1 MKVKIKKKRFYGGRE
16 MKNFLFEMIT
26 GPMSCG
32 KTEELLRRVK
42 RSIIA
47 KKRVKIFSPIVD
59 TRVKGDYIES
69 RNGLAQDAVKI
80 ALSTDILRYVTNGDQ
95 IIAIDEIQFFD
106 KDIVEV
112 VKKLISSGKKVIA
125 AGLDLDFK
133 AQPFGNMPE
142 LLCLADRVDKLTA
155 ICMKCGSEY
164 ANRTQRLINGEPAD
178 LNSPLIM
185 IGGDETY
192 EARCIDCYELPDK
205 KSTAFKRFKLLSGGL
220 KKENNNITEESLT

>member
-1 MKVKIKKKRFYGGRE
+1 MSK
-16 MKNFLFEMIT
+16 FLFEMIA

-32 KTEELLRRVK
+32 KTEELLRRIK
-42 RSIIA
+42 RAIIA
-47 KKRVKIFSPIVD
+47 QKRVKIFSPIVD

-69 RNGLAQDAVKI
+69 RNGLAQDAIKV
-80 ALSTDILRYVTNGDQ
+80 ALSKDILRYIEKDDDIV
-95 IIAIDEIQFFD
+95 AIDEIQFFD

-112 VKKLISSGKKVIA
+112 IEKLTTAGKKVIA

-133 AQPFGNMPE
+133 SQPFGSMPE
-142 LLCLADRVDKLTA
+142 LLCIADKVDKLTA

-164 ANRTQRLINGEPAD
+164 ANRTQRLVNGEPAD
-178 LNSPLIM
+178 KNSPLIM

-192 EARCIDCYELPDK
+192 EARCTNCYELPDR

-220 KKENNNITEESLT
+220 QNQSGVTEESLT